1 MYPAH
6 LGKFSVPDRTWGRY
20 PGGWVPEV
28 EYTPEPPVFTRG
40 AMNPWEQERQRVFW
54 QAEEKAWVDIQ
65 AKQRTYRQIYSSLQ
79 AVIEQMNA
87 VARELE
93 GLTGKPVGLFSV
105 SNIATLLASSTGN
118 PYVIAAMLLKT
129 LVFDVLMG
137 NKKKKKIES
146 LVNQLQVLQQQ
157 AQTYVTRLHTL
168 EDEVTVLIQTGER
181 IRQTQQAT
189 ISKDMEQSET
199 VYQQRQQLDRQRA
212 TVLRE
217 RIRQVATMPRPSGGQ
232 YANEL

>member
-28 EYTPEPPVFTRG
+28 EYTAEPPVLSPG
-40 AMNPWEQERQRVFW
+40 ALNPWEQERQRVFW
-54 QAEEKAWVDIQ
+54 QAEEKAWVTIQ
-65 AKQRTYRQIYSSLQ
+65 ARQKTYRQIYSNLQ
-79 AVIEQMNA
+79 VVIQQMNA
-87 VARELE
+87 IARELE
-93 GLTGKPVGLFSV
+93 ALTGKPVGLFSI

-129 LVFDVLMG
+129 LVVDVLLG

-157 AQTYVTRLHTL
+157 AQTYVTRLHAL
-168 EDEVTVLIQTGER
+168 EDEVSALIQTGER
-181 IRQTQQAT
+181 VRETQKAT
-189 ISKDMEQSET
+189 ISTDMQQSET
-199 VYQQRQQLDRQRA
+199 AYQQRRQLDSQRA

-217 RIRQVATMPRPSGGQ
+217 RIRQVATMPRPSGGE
-232 YANEL
+232 YGNVL